1 MSKSDRESGLAC
13 PIALG
18 KYQNIVMAHGG
29 GGRLM
34 HQLIDGLL
42 RPELDNP
49 WLAQNHDAAVVQISG
64 TQMAFTTDS
73 YVVQPLFFPGGDI
86 GKLAVCGTL
95 NDLAVAGAE
104 PLFLSCALILE
115 EGFPITDLERI
126 VRSIAQTAEA
136 AGVAVVTGDTKVV
149 DKGKG
154 DGLYVNTAGVGTVQ
168 IQPPPNPNLI
178 QAGDWVIVNGDIGR
192 HGIAI
197 MAEREGLGFEN
208 TIVSDCADLSAL
220 IKKLLDVDTEIHC
233 MRDLTRGGLA
243 GALLEISQTSG
254 KSIEL
259 QESIIPIAAEIVGAC
274 EILGLDPLYVAN
286 EGRMVIIAPESSGP
300 AVLDIMKN
308 HVLGQTAVSIGRV
321 LPGDSKQVTLRNS
334 FGTNRVLTQLSG
346 EQLPRIC

>member
-1 MSKSDRESGLAC
+1 MSKSDREAGLAC

-34 HQLIDGLL
+34 HQLIDGVL
-42 RPELDNP
+42 RPQLDNP
-49 WLAQNHDAAVVQISG
+49 WLAQNHDAAVVEISASQI
-64 TQMAFTTDS
+64 AFTTDS

-104 PLFLSCALILE
+104 PMFLSCALILE
-115 EGFPITDLERI
+115 EGFPIVDLERI
-126 VRSIAQTAEA
+126 VGSIAQTADA
-136 AGVAVVTGDTKVV
+136 AGIAVVTGDTKVV

-154 DGLYVNTAGVGTVQ
+154 DGLYINTAGVGKVQ
-168 IQPPPNPNLI
+168 IRHPPKPNLI

-197 MAEREGLGFEN
+197 MTEREGLGFEN

-220 IKKLLDVDTEIHC
+220 IKELLDAGTEVHC

-254 KSIEL
+254 KSIQL
-259 QESIIPIAAEIVGAC
+259 QESHIPVAAEVGGAC

-286 EGRMVIIAPESSGP
+286 EGRMVVIVPESSG
-300 AVLDIMKN
+300 ATVLDIMKN
-308 HVLGQTAVSIGRV
+308 HALGQAAVNIGRV
-321 LPGDSKQVTLRNS
+321 LPDHSKQVMLRSS
-334 FGTNRVLTQLSG
+334 FGTNRVLSQLSG